1 MKTSIT
7 SMPHQRTAQWRLVR
21 ILVVVS
27 VLALVVYVGLSF
39 VVANVI
45 SVPPRQALV
54 GDPGSAYGLAYE
66 DTTFPARTDG
76 LDISAWF
83 LPAAESERAI
93 ILVHGK
99 GQNRT
104 LEFGARYLE
113 LAAALHEHGFA
124 VLMLDMRGHGKSG
137 DSRFTYGIR
146 EKRDV
151 LGAVDW
157 LRERGFEAGHIGVL
171 GVSMGAASSIRA
183 TADEPAIG
191 ALVSDS
197 SFAEFFPI
205 VEGSFT
211 NESGLPGFFLPP
223 SVLALRVL
231 TGEDIRSLRPVEDM
245 ATIPPRPV
253 LIIHAQGDGLIPVSH
268 AHQLAEAAPG
278 SEVWI
283 IDVDAHARTYNAD
296 PDAYVQ
302 RVVEFF
308 DAGLKE

>member
-1 MKTSIT
+1 
-7 SMPHQRTAQWRLVR
+7 MPHQRQPQRTAQWWAVRL
-21 ILVVVS
+21 LVVV
-27 VLALVVYVGLSF
+27 VGILVVVYVGLSF

-54 GDPGSAYGLAYE
+54 GDPKTTYGLEYE
-66 DTTFPARTDG
+66 DITFPARTDG

-83 LPAAESERAI
+83 LPATESDRAI
-93 ILVHGK
+93 VLVHGK

-113 LAAALHEHGFA
+113 CAAALHEHDFA
-124 VLMLDMRGHGKSG
+124 VVMLDMRGHGKSG

-157 LRERGFEAGHIGVL
+157 LRARGFAAGHIGVL
-171 GVSMGAASSIRA
+171 GVSMGAASSIGA

-223 SVLALRVL
+223 SLLALRVL

-253 LIIHAQGDGLIPVSH
+253 LIIHAQGDSLIPVSH

-278 SEVWI
+278 SQVWI
-283 IDVDAHARTYNAD
+283 IDIQDHARTYNAD
-296 PDAYVQ
+296 PDEYVR

-308 DAGLKE
+308 DAGLEE